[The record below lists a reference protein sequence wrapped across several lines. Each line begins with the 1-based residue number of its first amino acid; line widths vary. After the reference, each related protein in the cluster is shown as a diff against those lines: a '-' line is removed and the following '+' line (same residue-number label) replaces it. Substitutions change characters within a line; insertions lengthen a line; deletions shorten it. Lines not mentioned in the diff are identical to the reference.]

1 MKLTFLVLCLALT
14 VTACTQE
21 PAPFESSPTSA
32 PPAALPTTAPP
43 TVAPSTVA
51 PPTVAP
57 TEAPTEAPQATA
69 VSPTAVPPTES
80 PTDTPTAAPS
90 PTSRPRATPAP
101 VGLLD
106 FLTYVA
112 GCRSAPTPQK
122 PGNVVITISVE
133 ATGGNGV
140 YRYFHQGVEEPDK
153 FIDVEWEKG
162 SRLIGEVTVTSAG
175 QSLTKE
181 YDYLPDDYCP

>member
-21 PAPFESSPTSA
+21 QAPLQASPTSA
-32 PPAALPTTAPP
+32 PPAEPPTSEPP
-43 TVAPSTVA
+43 TVALPTAAPPTAA

-57 TEAPTEAPQATA
+57 TVTAEPPTAAAPTEA
-69 VSPTAVPPTES
+69 
-80 PTDTPTAAPS
+80 PTDTPTAGPS
-90 PTSRPRATPAP
+90 PTARPRATATAAGP
-101 VGLLD
+101 LD
-106 FLTYVA
+106 FQTYVA
-112 GCRSAPTPQK
+112 GCRLAPTPEK

-140 YRYFHQGVEEPDK
+140 YRYFHRDVEEPDK
-153 FIDVEWEKG
+153 FIDIEWEKG
-162 SRLIGEVTVTSAG
+162 TRLIGEVTVTSAG

-181 YDYLPDDYCP
+181 YDFQPTDYCP

>member
-1 MKLTFLVLCLALT
+1 MKLTSCCGQAHRYCSPKSRAFRIIADLRRLPRHHHRATHRRATCRRAT
-14 VTACTQE
+14 YRRANRS
-21 PAPFESSPTSA
+21 ADRSAADHRRESHHRSQRNP
-32 PPAALPTTAPP
+32 LPTRLLPRRR
-43 TVAPSTVA
+43 
-51 PPTVAP
+51 
-57 TEAPTEAPQATA
+57 
-69 VSPTAVPPTES
+69 
-80 PTDTPTAAPS
+80 D
-90 PTSRPRATPAP
+90 SRPRATPAP

-106 FLTYVA
+106 FQTYVA